1 MDAFD
6 ADVLI
11 YAAADTPE
19 GARVIHLSD
28 AALEAGSSLGVGSV
42 LLLAETLTRPLRHQD
57 DVEARRIAALLGQL
71 VLHPCD
77 AATAMSAVD
86 LGARYGLR
94 ALDAV
99 HLATAVRA
107 GADRFITNNRRD
119 FSKDIDE
126 IAVTYP
132 EDLDESAD

>member
-11 YAAADTPE
+11 YAAAALPE
-19 GARVIHLSD
+19 GRSVIDLAT
-28 AALEAGSSLGVGSV
+28 AAIDAGSPLGIGSV
-42 LLLAETLTRPLRHQD
+42 LLATETLTKPSRRQD
-57 DVEARRIAALLGQL
+57 DDEARRIAALLGLL

-86 LGARYGLR
+86 LGSRYGLR
-94 ALDAV
+94 TVDAV

-119 FSKDIDE
+119 FSKDIE
-126 IAVTYP
+126 ELAITYP
-132 EDLDESAD
+132 EDLSDTPS